1 METNDRLTPASPET
15 PQGSGKD
22 SSDRR
27 CILSGESAP
36 RTGLIRLAL
45 GPDGQVAA
53 DWSER
58 LPGRG
63 AWITADRAL
72 FDTVA
77 AKGRLRGALARA
89 FKTNSFTLP
98 DDLAARITAG
108 LHSRLL
114 NRLGLEK
121 RSGTLIL
128 GGDRVREALAKGKVF
143 AVLHAADARPDGSD
157 RLDGMARAVGESLGE
172 DIPHRRVPMAREA
185 LSAALGRDN
194 VVHMALVDAGAATRV
209 LADLDRLAGFA
220 GPAPIDGPTDE
231 TTDETTNEAA
241 DSATMVALNAGER
254 H

>member
-1 METNDRLTPASPET
+1 MDPNDRLTREPPATS
-15 PQGSGKD
+15 KD
-22 SSDRR
+22 ESDADYSQRR

-63 AWITADRAL
+63 AWISADRSL
-72 FDTVA
+72 FDSVA
-77 AKGRLRGALARA
+77 ARGRLRGVLARA
-89 FKTNSFTLP
+89 FKDGSFTLA
-98 DDLAARITAG
+98 DDLGDRITTG
-108 LHSRLL
+108 LQQRLL

-128 GGDRVREALAKGKVF
+128 GGDRVREALAKGKIF

-172 DIPHRRVPMAREA
+172 TIPHRRVPLSRDA

-194 VVHMALVDAGAATRV
+194 VVHMGLTNQGAAARV
-209 LADLDRLAGFA
+209 LADLDRLAGFS
-220 GPAPIDGPTDE
+220 IDTANDSTDE
-231 TTDETTNEAA
+231 TTMTRRTGATKVAA
-241 DSATMVALNAGER
+241 DADER